1 MTAHIF
7 QRKKFSTKDREL
19 FHFTPAVRNKG
30 KEKTTAALSGSF
42 LFLCGVETKRKIL
55 RFYEIFGKIAKC
67 GVVRIKG
74 KFTQINVHFA
84 LRGVVGIRGRNVSAA
99 LAESLPRPSRVSEN
113 SMRNF
118 RRNATNQPRKAG

>member
-1 MTAHIF
+1 M
-7 QRKKFSTKDREL
+7 
-19 FHFTPAVRNKG
+19 RNKG
-30 KEKTTAALSGSF
+30 KVKITAALSGSF
-42 LFLCGVETKRKIL
+42 LFLCDVEAKRKIL

-118 RRNATNQPRKAG
+118 RRNATNQPPIAG

>member
-1 MTAHIF
+1 M
-7 QRKKFSTKDREL
+7 
-19 FHFTPAVRNKG
+19 RNKG
-30 KEKTTAALSGSF
+30 KVKITAALSGSF
-42 LFLCGVETKRKIL
+42 LFLCDVEAKRKIL

-99 LAESLPRPSRVSEN
+99 LAESPPRPSGVSEN

>member
-30 KEKTTAALSGSF
+30 KVKITAALSGSF
-42 LFLCGVETKRKIL
+42 LFLCDVEAKRKIL

-84 LRGVVGIRGRNVSAA
+84 FCWFVGIG
-99 LAESLPRPSRVSEN
+99 E
-113 SMRNF
+113 RNF
-118 RRNATNQPRKAG
+118 PQLWQNLSMWH